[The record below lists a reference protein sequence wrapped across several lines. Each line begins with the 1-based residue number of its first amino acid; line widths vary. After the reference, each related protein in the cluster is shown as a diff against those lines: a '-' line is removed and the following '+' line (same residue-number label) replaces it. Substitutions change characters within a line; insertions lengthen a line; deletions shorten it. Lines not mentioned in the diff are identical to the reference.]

1 MRKGGYQIIDLHDTN
16 FTDGGAAIMLDGIHD
31 KIEGS
36 YRKPIL
42 LSGLTVGDVEY
53 PDAYVQVATNESAYN
68 IDVHGYTIIVESTDA
83 VSVKKVI

>member
-16 FTDGGAAIMLDGIHD
+16 FKVGVAVMKSGIHD

-42 LSGLTVGDVEY
+42 LSGLMVANVEY
-53 PDAYVQVATNESAYN
+53 PDTFVEVKVNASAFEISAYGMKIKIEN
-68 IDVHGYTIIVESTDA
+68 TDTVT
-83 VSVKKVI
+83 VSNS